1 MRKTGGEFIDTNIVG
16 TFRLLESVRGYLA
29 VMQQRLGDR
38 LTVVWR
44 VPEQAG
50 DQVVPPAALQTLV
63 PVAKTEKGFVQYDL
77 HVSNENAGEFL
88 FYEIWDD
95 EAALQLHSSSDFSK
109 AFGEKYGHLI
119 KASTLTK
126 YTRVS

>member
-1 MRKTGGEFIDTNIVG
+1 MSNKLVVVE
-16 TFRLLESVRGYLA
+16 
-29 VMQQRLGDR
+29 
-38 LTVVWR
+38 TVTAQPGKEVELR
-44 VPEQAG
+44 
-50 DQVVPPAALQTLV
+50 AALQTLV